1 MRAQTNSTTTATASN
16 LNSTTTAELA
26 GAVTIEVKDLSSDG
40 LISTFEMKFKLIEHE
55 IEQQAN
61 STETEAT

>member
-1 MRAQTNSTTTATASN
+1 MRAQTNSTTTASASN
-16 LNSTTTAELA
+16 SNQTTTAELA

-55 IEQQAN
+55 IE
-61 STETEAT
+61 